1 MPCTC
6 TGQHLLR
13 ARSWTQP
20 AALKTMV
27 MDLGFLWTAVRNEV
41 QIVASKTGRGTR
53 RLHPPFFVTVPEPIL
68 DPLIV
73 RRALHQDYWVM
84 NVTSAQCSGMMST
97 RRIVTRA
104 AKLLSRS
111 YGQPAVTVSCG
122 SACVSQIPRSQVL
135 PLTQSRSKTPLS
147 LTRTWASLA
156 DTMAVDDQTGGSRG
170 YIIHPGQTTT

>member
-1 MPCTC
+1 
-6 TGQHLLR
+6 
-13 ARSWTQP
+13 
-20 AALKTMV
+20 MV

-41 QIVASKTGRGTR
+41 QIVASKTGTGTR
-53 RLHPPFFVTVPEPIL
+53 RLHPPFLVTIPEPVL
-68 DPLIV
+68 HLLTV
-73 RRALHQDYWVM
+73 RRAVHQDYWVM

-111 YGQPAVTVSCG
+111 YGQTAVTVSCG

-135 PLTQSRSKTPLS
+135 PLTQCRSKTPLS

-156 DTMAVDDQTGGSRG
+156 DTAAVDEQTGGSRR
-170 YIIHPGQTTT
+170 YIIHPGHSTT